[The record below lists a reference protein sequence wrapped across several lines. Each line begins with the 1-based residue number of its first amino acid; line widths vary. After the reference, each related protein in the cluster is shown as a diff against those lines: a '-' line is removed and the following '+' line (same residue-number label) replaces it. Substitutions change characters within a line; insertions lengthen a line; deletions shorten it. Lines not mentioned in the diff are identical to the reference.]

1 VAAIFLGPRDPFG
14 GSASPD
20 RYRPCSSWMGGCTS
34 ATSRRAVTTSIS
46 YTTRF
51 FIEEIPDLEG
61 EVPARQVRPITEE
74 FQQPEGSVLI
84 ARDQVVVVVQN
95 LRPNS
100 EVAEAIDQVGG
111 TEERLPDSGPVPTD

>member
-1 VAAIFLGPRDPFG
+1 VFLVDGRVYFG
-14 GSASPD
+14 HLEA
-20 RYRPCSSWMGGCTS
+20 GGDYFYLLQH
-34 ATSRRAVTTSIS
+34 A
-46 YTTRF
+46 F
-51 FIEEIPDLEG
+51 FIEEIPDPEG

-74 FQQPEGSVLI
+74 FHQPEGSVLI
-84 ARDQVVVVVQN
+84 AGDQVVVVVQN